1 MESRK
6 RTAAIILGMI
16 AVVFAAVLAGL
27 SFITRPPKLLDV
39 NVPANAARPQGE
51 EASGLGLESI
61 GNEEYGYEFDD
72 EGYGSI
78 FGDDESWY
86 EEESYS
92 RELEPFEIPDTQSS
106 SIGGNTGDT
115 NLGDV
120 TAATE
125 SQYLCSYSAERL
137 LTESDVEALNQATY
151 EGLPEGKGII
161 QMVINEMYAKHGYEF
176 ENEEIQAYF
185 NRQSWYQNINVRNRD
200 MDSIFEDMTD
210 MEKVNVEFLSAHNG
224 EEG

>member
-1 MESRK
+1 MKSKK
-6 RTAAIILGMI
+6 RIAAIILGII
-16 AVVFAAVLAGL
+16 AVIFAVVLAGL
-27 SFITRPPKLLDV
+27 AFITRPPKLLDV
-39 NVPANAARPQGE
+39 NVPENAIKSQE
-51 EASGLGLESI
+51 EETSDLGLESN
-61 GNEEYGYEFDD
+61 GNEEYGYESDD

-86 EEESYS
+86 EDESYS

-106 SIGGNTGDT
+106 SVGGTSGDT
-115 NLGDV
+115 DSENV
-120 TAATE
+120 AAATE

-137 LTESDVEALNQATY
+137 LTESDVETLNQATY
-151 EGLPEGKGII
+151 EGLPEGKSII

-185 NRQSWYQNINVRNRD
+185 NRQSWYQNINVHNRD

-210 MEKVNVEFLSAHNG
+210 MEKANVEFLSAHNG